1 MKVNTFLQ
9 IFACAFICMFTI
21 TLQAQDANVPDTGYR
36 KMLEKAVFI
45 IKPALVRIHVISNEF
60 EEGKEI
66 KQEGYGSGIIIS
78 DDGYIITNHHVAGK
92 AIYIS
97 CTMSNKEE
105 IEADLIGSDA
115 LTDIAVIKL
124 RATTTNRK
132 FTPGVFGNSD
142 DVKAGD
148 FVLAMG
154 SPLAYSQS
162 VTMGIVSNT
171 ELVMPDYDG
180 GYLSL
185 DGEDVGSAIRWIG
198 HDAAIFP
205 GNSGGPLVNMA
216 GEIIGINEVDL
227 GLSGAIP
234 GNLAK
239 ESADKLIKD
248 KKIIRGWF
256 GFSFQKITA
265 IKKDT
270 KGILVTS
277 VMPGSPADKCH
288 IKTGDILTSIN
299 GTDIDVRTDEDVPV
313 FNQLLFRLPIGKE
326 IEVKYLQDNKEVIT
340 KITPIIRPTIIEKEH
355 YLSTW
360 GMSAN
365 TIPEMDLLKNK
376 KVNWGVQVASLQDG
390 GQASTAK
397 PPLTEGDFITSIDSK
412 DCKNIDDLL
421 KITRSAINGK
431 TEPVSVIVEFTRKN
445 EKMLTV
451 VHIGERSKITRGMEK
466 LRPWMPIKV
475 QVLTDDLATSLGLEG
490 RTGVRITRIYPNT
503 DKETSGL
510 KIGDII
516 VAIDNLQIETSEP
529 EEVDTF
535 NDMIRQYSIGTV
547 VSLKII
553 RNKKPVNIKIKLSQS
568 PRSPRDMPTYD
579 ETICGFSARDIT
591 WFDKAD
597 NEWNDEQKGAYVE
610 GVEVSTWA
618 DLANLQTGDLI
629 TEMNG
634 KPVTNLYSLK
644 KVLEEMR
651 INKPESVII
660 KTLSDNDVKIVLMRL
675 IWPKN

>member
-1 MKVNTFLQ
+1 MST
-9 IFACAFICMFTI
+9 MH
-21 TLQAQDANVPDTGYR
+21 LQAQGADTPDTGYR
-36 KMLEKAVFI
+36 KMLEKAVSI
-45 IKPALVRIHVISNEF
+45 IKPALVRIHIISSEF
-60 EEGKEI
+60 EDGKET
-66 KQEGYGSGIIIS
+66 KQEAYGSGVIIRE
-78 DDGYIITNHHVAGK
+78 DGYIITNHHVAGK

-105 IEADLIGSDA
+105 IEADLVGTDA

-124 RATTTNRK
+124 RATDRK
-132 FTPGVFGNSD
+132 FVPAVFGNSD

-205 GNSGGPLVNMA
+205 GNSGGPLVNMT
-216 GEIIGINEVDL
+216 GEIIGINEIDL

-248 KKIIRGWF
+248 KKITRCWF

-265 IKKDT
+265 IKKDA

-277 VMPGSPADKCH
+277 VMPGSPADKCK
-288 IKTGDILTSIN
+288 IKTGDIITSIN

-313 FNQLLFRLPIGKE
+313 LNQVLFKFPIGKE
-326 IEVKYLQDNKEVIT
+326 IDIKYIRNDKEISA
-340 KITPIIRPTIIEKEH
+340 KITPITRPTIIEKES
-355 YLSTW
+355 YLNTW

-365 TIPEMDLLKNK
+365 TVPEMDLLKNK
-376 KVNWGVQVASLQDG
+376 KVKWGVQIGSLQDG

-397 PPLTEGDFITSIDSK
+397 PPLSEGDIITMVDGK
-412 DCKNIDDLL
+412 ECKSMDDLL
-421 KITRSAINGK
+421 KITKSAVNGK
-431 TEPVSVIVEFTRKN
+431 SEQVPLTVEFTRN
-445 EKMLTV
+445 YERMLTV
-451 VHIGERSKITRGMEK
+451 VRVGERNKITRGMEK
-466 LRPWMPIKV
+466 LRPWLPIKV
-475 QVLTDDLATSLGLEG
+475 QVLTSDLATSLGLEG

-503 DKETSGL
+503 EKETSGL

-529 EEVDTF
+529 EEIDTF
-535 NDMIRQYSIGTV
+535 NDMIRQYTIGTTV
-547 VSLKII
+547 ALKII
-553 RNKKPVNIKIKLSQS
+553 RDKKPIIVKIKLSQS
-568 PRSPRDMPTYD
+568 PRSPRDMPTY
-579 ETICGFSARDIT
+579 EESTCGFSARDIT
-591 WFDKAD
+591 WFDRAD

-610 GVEVSTWA
+610 GVEDSTWA

-629 TEMNG
+629 TDMNG

-644 KVLEEMR
+644 KVLEEMK
-651 INKPESVII
+651 ISKPESVII
-660 KTLSDNDVKIVLMRL
+660 KSMSGTDVKIILMRL
-675 IWPKN
+675 VWPKN